1 MHQIEE
7 ITRWLV
13 NDAPHDTAEAL
24 FAAFCREIARAVAP
38 VWRASLGLELL
49 HPEVSGWQH
58 VWTNERLSVRQADR
72 ATAPT
77 SLSYLNSPT
86 RIVDETG
93 PLPPP
98 S

>member
-1 MHQIEE
+1 
-7 ITRWLV
+7 
-13 NDAPHDTAEAL
+13 
-24 FAAFCREIARAVAP
+24 
-38 VWRASLGLELL
+38 LELL

-58 VWTNERLSVRQADR
+58 VWTNEKLSVRQADR

-93 PLPPP
+93 RLPPP